1 MNTPLKEFY
10 FQYSI
15 VMEAKKQH
23 QEHLIPS
30 LCESCQENE
39 DDLAQIA
46 ILCRPGLPKFMV
58 YLFPSLFISSF

>member
-1 MNTPLKEFY
+1 MA
-10 FQYSI
+10 S
-15 VMEAKKQH
+15 KKQ
-23 QEHLIPS
+23 QQQQPVPS
-30 LCESCQENE
+30 KSLACESCQESE